1 MRSCLKNRNP
11 QVPDN
16 FDETKIGKI
25 EKATQ
30 GIDSRWRG
38 LSRGEE
44 VYVVSIP
51 GFAELKGE
59 RDEILENL
67 AVSNIDLQ
75 DKLYQQLDYK
85 DYEKTVGEQKY
96 YCYELQTEVDITL
109 VSITAYGG
117 RFYGAFVTAPLRKYE
132 DDKGKYERIIDSFSI
147 IEKKNAALEERLT
160 ILANS

>member
-1 MRSCLKNRNP
+1 M
-11 QVPDN
+11 QIPDD

-38 LSRGEE
+38 PSRGEE

-51 GFAELKGE
+51 GFAKLSA
-59 RDEILENL
+59 RDEILDNL

-85 DYEKTVGEQKY
+85 DYEKTVGEQTY
-96 YCYELQTEVDITL
+96 YCYELQTEVDMTL
-109 VSITAYGG
+109 VSVTAYGG
-117 RFYGAFVTAPLRKYE
+117 RFYGAFVTTPLRKYE
-132 DDKGKYERIIDSFSI
+132 DDKGKYERMIDSFSI

-160 ILANS
+160 IAANS